1 MEYRLAKEL
10 KEAGFPQAGEGTW
23 VGPMEKLTW
32 TRSDRV
38 YAPTLSEVIEAC
50 GKGFE
55 TLQID
60 KSRSR
65 WVATGPNELLADRN
79 ANLLAST
86 PEEAV
91 ARLWLALQMRSSRN

>member
-1 MEYRLAKEL
+1 MNYSLAREL
-10 KEAGFPQAGEGTW
+10 KEAGFPQEGKGTW

-32 TRSDRV
+32 SRGDRV
-38 YAPTLSEVIEAC
+38 YAPTLSELIEAC
-50 GKGFE
+50 GEGFE

-65 WVATGPNELLADRN
+65 WVAISPNETLTSRNADR
-79 ANLLAST
+79 LALT

-91 ARLWLALQMRSSRN
+91 ARLWLALHPHE